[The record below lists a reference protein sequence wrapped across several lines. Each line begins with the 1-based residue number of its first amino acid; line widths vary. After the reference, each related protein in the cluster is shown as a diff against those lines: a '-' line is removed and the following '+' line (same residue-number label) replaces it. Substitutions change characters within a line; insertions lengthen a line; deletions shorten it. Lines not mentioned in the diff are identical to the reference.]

1 MRIKLAV
8 LSVILVVAAGAAWAG
23 PAGIDQAQVI
33 NLKITADEANLREKP
48 DIGSSIVQ
56 TIPEGTVL
64 ESDRKEGE
72 WYFVRYTLEDGGV
85 IGGWIH
91 ESLVTVL
98 GPGAPAGAP
107 PGQPARRVPPPET
120 KPRPA
125 EPRRPG
131 RIRPPE
137 FRSGPV
143 PLEFSVSAGLA
154 TLAPSDLNAGSQGY
168 VRWYAA
174 AAGLGGPQEID
185 FLHLAGLVGF
195 ELSYRFSP
203 RLAFGLGADYIQGS
217 NRDRLDLAGAV
228 TETVSTKPSVRAVPV
243 KLMVR
248 YYPGAGFYLRGALG
262 VYSVKAGFFFRHE
275 SSEGSEQWKG
285 SASAS
290 GFGGEAAFGGE
301 WILGPRTI
309 LFVEAGLRMVSFTG
323 LTGKSSYRPSGLAPA
338 GEPVNPPQ
346 DEAGTLYFFHKTA
359 GGETDY
365 PLIAVRA
372 SAPAEEGVVDARRAR
387 INISGTA
394 IRVGVRYRF

>member
-1 MRIKLAV
+1 MRIKRTVVFL
-8 LSVILVVAAGAAWAG
+8 ILVAAAGAAWAG
-23 PAGIDQAQVI
+23 PAQSAQAQVTK
-33 NLKITADEANLREKP
+33 LKVTADEANLREKP

-56 TIPEGTVL
+56 TIPEGTIL
-64 ESDRKEGE
+64 EADRKEGE

-137 FRSGPV
+137 FRSGSV

-154 TLAPSDLNAGSQGY
+154 TLAPSDLNEGSQGY
-168 VRWYAA
+168 VQWFAA
-174 AAGLGGPQEID
+174 AAGLTGPQEVD

-203 RLAFGLGADYIQGS
+203 SLAFGLGADFLQGS
-217 NRDRLDLAGAV
+217 NRDRIELADSV

-248 YYPGAGFYLRGALG
+248 YYPGYGFYVRGALG
-262 VYSVKAGFFFRHE
+262 VYSVKTGYHFRRE
-275 SSEGSEQWKG
+275 DAEGWEEWKG
-285 SASAS
+285 SASTS

-301 WILGPRTI
+301 WDLAPRTT
-309 LFVEAGLRMVSFTG
+309 LFVEAGLRMVSFSG
-323 LTGKSSYRPSGLAPA
+323 LTGKGTYQSSGVISVGPT
-338 GEPVNPPQ
+338 VNPPLS
-346 DEAGTLYFFHKTA
+346 ETGTLYFFHKTA
-359 GGETDY
+359 GGGTDY

-372 SAPAEEGVVDARRAR
+372 AVPAEEGVVDARRAR

-394 IRVGVRYRF
+394 VRVGVRYKF